1 MTDDSIPLLQHALH
15 SASAFTP
22 ERLMDAVRLERGLPN
37 LQDSWEQSTTRA
49 RLTLNRNRAR
59 QLYKPLST
67 RTAGYTWSSLN

>member
-1 MTDDSIPLLQHALH
+1 MSADDLPLLEHPLE
-15 SASAFTP
+15 SPSAFTP